1 MLIFFNFTVVS
12 SVSDPLKGS
21 DEMDSPDRP
30 PRRDPVRVVAALGE
44 SRDDGELETAGP
56 SLPINP
62 FI

>member
-1 MLIFFNFTVVS
+1 MLIFFNFDVVS

-30 PRRDPVRVVAALGE
+30 PRRDPVRVAALGE
-44 SRDDGELETAGP
+44 SREGELETAGP
-56 SLPINP
+56 SPPINP